1 MGKADWEKQKKK
13 TLTMAKK
20 QALGRGLGALLSDAS
35 TDVTSNLSVAQTS
48 TAVVGNIAM
57 LKINKIEANPFN
69 PRIEFEKEGLTELAS
84 SIKEL
89 GIIQPLTVRKLG
101 NDKYQIISGERRYR
115 ASQVAGLT
123 EVPAYIRIAN
133 DQAMLEMALVEN
145 IQRRDL
151 NPMEIAFSYKRLV
164 EECDLTQEELADR
177 VGKKR
182 SSTSNYLRLL
192 NLPAEIQNALKEK
205 IISFGHART
214 LIALDDEE
222 VQSYSFDMIVSEKLS
237 VRKVEELVKETKE
250 AQKATS
256 EKKPTSKKEDALS
269 FSQQKFKDDLVSL
282 LNSKVKVKPGNNGG
296 GNLVISFKSE
306 KDLERIMK
314 IIDA

>member
-35 TDVTSNLSVAQTS
+35 TDVTSSLSVAQTS

-205 IISFGHART
+205 IISFGHALLKT
-214 LIALDDEE
+214 
-222 VQSYSFDMIVSEKLS
+222 
-237 VRKVEELVKETKE
+237 TKF
-250 AQKATS
+250 TCR
-256 EKKPTSKKEDALS
+256 
-269 FSQQKFKDDLVSL
+269 
-282 LNSKVKVKPGNNGG
+282 NSKCIKREDHFIWSCSNFNC
-296 GNLVISFKSE
+296 F
-306 KDLERIMK
+306 RR
-314 IIDA
+314 

>member
-1 MGKADWEKQKKK
+1 
-13 TLTMAKK
+13 MAKK

-35 TDVTSNLSVAQTS
+35 TDVTSTLGVAQAS
-48 TAVVGNIAM
+48 SAVVGNIAM
-57 LKINKIEANPFN
+57 LKISKIKANPFN
-69 PRIEFEKEGLTELAS
+69 PRIEFDKEGLTELAS

-164 EECDLTQEELADR
+164 DECDLTQEELADR

-182 SSTSNYLRLL
+182 SSTANYLRLL
-192 NLPAEIQNALKEK
+192 NLPAEIQNALKEET
-205 IISFGHART
+205 ISFGHART

-222 VQSYSFDMIVSEKLS
+222 VQSYIFDMIVTEKLS

-250 AQKATS
+250 AQKATP
-256 EKKPTSKKEDALS
+256 EKKSKAKKEEALS

-282 LNSKVKVKPGNNGG
+282 LNSKVKVKPSNNGG
-296 GNLVISFKSE
+296 GNLVIPFKSE